1 LGREANTQFASRFR
15 FDSVAGTF
23 VKLFACMTIAAVGVG
38 AAASQTPAPSL
49 SITTGLDFSSGDYGA
64 SEETQM
70 TVAPI
75 GARLKMGDWRLSA
88 TLPYLMIDGATAIVG
103 GGGGPIIIDPDAPAE
118 KRDGLGDLML
128 GAAFSALKEESAGFN
143 LDIGAGIKL
152 PTASEEDALG
162 TGETDYSFSADFS
175 KTFGNLIP
183 FVTVGYRMPGDPAT
197 IDLNNTLSAS
207 IGTSV
212 TIGESVAILSYDYR
226 EPTSDLVDESQ
237 EIFGAFSAPLGDINW
252 TLYGSA
258 GLTEGSP
265 DFATGLMLTFN
276 AF

>member
-1 LGREANTQFASRFR
+1 M
-15 FDSVAGTF
+15 
-23 VKLFACMTIAAVGVG
+23 KLFACMTIAAVGVG
-38 AAASQTPAPSL
+38 AAAGQTSEKPSL
-49 SITTGLDFSSGDYGA
+49 SITAGIDFSSGGYGA

-70 TVAPI
+70 IVAPI

-103 GGGGPIIIDPDAPAE
+103 GGGGPIIIDPDAPAA
-118 KRDGLGDLML
+118 KRDGLGDLMF
-128 GAAFSALKEESAGFN
+128 GAALSALKEESAGFN

-175 KTFGNLIP
+175 KTFGSLIP

-212 TIGESVAILSYDYR
+212 TMGESVAIFSYDYR

-265 DFATGLMLTFN
+265 DFAAGLMLTFN